1 VVNAAA
7 AAPCSD
13 VEPTKIANASW
24 REMERDAIRM
34 ATENENTM
42 PRLANVRIIPDAI
55 PNMSGGAA
63 FMIAELLAGKNKLVP
78 TPLTTLIPT
87 TASSGVDSVSC
98 A

>member
-1 VVNAAA
+1 VNAAA
-7 AAPCSD
+7 VCPCSD

-24 REMERDAIRM
+24 REMDRDATRM
-34 ATENENTM
+34 ATENEKTM

-63 FMIAELLAGKNKLVP
+63 FMIAELLAGKNRAVP
-78 TPLTTLIPT
+78 TPLITLTPT
-87 TASSGVDSVSC
+87 TAISGVDSVSC